1 MKHSLKTALTAA
13 VFAAALSIS
22 SAETEAAALIAFSP
36 ASQRIAAVLYGP
48 QPIDGDLDL
57 NWVLD
62 ARDMT
67 RMKRILLAQMEDSS
81 DASVRIPPFFGEVT
95 AGSAD
100 VRRLRNLLTGMNAP
114 VEFDIRIRWV
124 PYLSTEVPESAEE
137 RQALEAQAKEK
148 QDADCSYYLLATNEK
163 GENVNLR
170 WESALANYLSPN
182 YDSSN
187 IIPVSFKE
195 TPDADHPE
203 RSTLHV
209 RLDLYRLT
217 ENEDFVDWSDFSA
230 IDLTE
235 REPNEGDIQLD
246 LALCSRLVQ
255 RDGSVQVYDKCEVE
269 YDILTGKVLVHESL
283 TPEQQFSD
291 FADAE

>member
-1 MKHSLKTALTAA
+1 MKHSMKTALTAA
-13 VFAAALSIS
+13 AFAAALSIS
-22 SAETEAAALIAFSP
+22 SAETAAAAQIAFSP
-36 ASQRIAAVLYGP
+36 ASQRAAAMLYGP
-48 QPIDGDLDL
+48 PPVDYDMDE
-57 NWVLD
+57 NWNLD
-62 ARDMT
+62 ARDMS
-67 RMKRILLAQMEDSS
+67 RMKRILLEQMEESS
-81 DASVRIPPFFGEVT
+81 DARARFYPYFGEDS

-148 QDADCSYYLLATNEK
+148 QDADCFYYFSATNEK

-170 WESALANYLSPN
+170 CGSTLGNCVIPKYE
-182 YDSSN
+182 SSN

-203 RSTLHV
+203 RTTLHV
-209 RLDLYRLT
+209 RLDLRRMT
-217 ENEDFVDWSDFSA
+217 EYEEGMYLSDSSVL
-230 IDLTE
+230 DLIK